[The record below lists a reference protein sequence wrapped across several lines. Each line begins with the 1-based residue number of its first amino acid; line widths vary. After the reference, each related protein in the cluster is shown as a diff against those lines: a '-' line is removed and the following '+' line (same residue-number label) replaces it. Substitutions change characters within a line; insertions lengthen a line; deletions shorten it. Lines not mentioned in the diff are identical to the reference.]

1 MLDPTGHV
9 VSGNRGAEQI
19 KGSAAEEIIGQHV
32 SRFYAP
38 EDAAAGKPAA
48 ALEAAAAAGRYEEE
62 NWRVRKDGSRF
73 WANVVMT
80 AVRDERGKLLGFA
93 KVTRDLSERRRA
105 QAQTRARTA
114 QLEAANKEL
123 EAFSYSVSHDLRA
136 PLRSIDGFSQALQ
149 EDYTA
154 RLDEEG
160 RSHLRRVGRCSLPM
174 AHLIDDLL
182 HLARVSRAELRSAP
196 VDLSAVAQGVVAEL
210 RQREPRLPV
219 GLVCVDQ
226 ARARGHP
233 AL

>member
-105 QAQTRARTA
+105 EAEIRARTA

-160 RSHLRRVGRCSLPM
+160 RSHSRRVRAATQRM

-182 HLARVSRAELRSAP
+182 HLARVSRAELKSA
-196 VDLSAVAQGVVAEL
+196 DRKSTRLNSSHSQISYAVFCL
-210 RQREPRLPV
+210 KKKKKKTTMN
-219 GLVCVDQ
+219 DK
-226 ARARGHP
+226 
-233 AL
+233 